1 MNDDAD
7 IVDDVDANN
16 CIEGLLEEDDDVID
30 IKFTGIIGVPLL
42 ILLLVRA
49 SVVIIGSTGTS
60 CIGTDT
66 DTGTDTGTCIQDIA
80 TSKVLHSNKRGI
92 QQKMETLLTLTIIA
106 LVVCFIILCV
116 VVRVVPTLTSEWIF
130 RRILLQ
136 SMMIS
141 ATCSS

>member
-49 SVVIIGSTGTS
+49 SVVLIGSTGTS
-60 CIGTDT
+60 CIGTG
-66 DTGTDTGTCIQDIA
+66 TGTGTGTCIQDIA

-116 VVRVVPTLTSEWIF
+116 RVRVVPTLTSEWIF

>member
-42 ILLLVRA
+42 ILLLVR
-49 SVVIIGSTGTS
+49 VVLIGSTGTS
-60 CIGTDT
+60 CIGTGTGT
-66 DTGTDTGTCIQDIA
+66 DTDTGTCIQDIA

-92 QQKMETLLTLTIIA
+92 QQKMETLLILTIIA

-116 VVRVVPTLTSEWIF
+116 RVRVRVVPTLTSEWIF

>member
-49 SVVIIGSTGTS
+49 SVVLIGSTGTS
-60 CIGTDT
+60 CI
-66 DTGTDTGTCIQDIA
+66 GTDTGTCIQDIA

-106 LVVCFIILCV
+106 LVCFIILCV
-116 VVRVVPTLTSEWIF
+116 VVVPTLTSEWIF
-130 RRILLQ
+130 RRILLP